1 MLLFV
6 SVGAAGP
13 ILGEAVDRIS
23 AALSGENVSADKR
36 DATIRRSFVL
46 SSDQA
51 HALHP
56 NYAGKH
62 EKNHQVRGI
71 FVRWQLDT
79 SSAYNNIVRLSKAT
93 NERWY
98 GHQTQCKPKI
108 RHKWFNG
115 SNYERGCKARIIATN
130 SGVHRSTG
138 LRLWVYNRT
147 FD

>member
-1 MLLFV
+1 MEVALRASISLCWLYINDDLTLTDFNSAIFFPIT

-23 AALSGENVSADKR
+23 AALSEDGNVSADER

-56 NYAGKH
+56 NYASKH
-62 EKNHQVRGI
+62 EKSHQVSVHLYFRLNLI
-71 FVRWQLDT
+71 SL
-79 SSAYNNIVRLSKAT
+79 SSNELYGHTTAR

-98 GHQTQCKPKI
+98 GDQTKLKPTVL
-108 RHKWFNG
+108 
-115 SNYERGCKARIIATN
+115 Y
-130 SGVHRSTG
+130 
-138 LRLWVYNRT
+138 
-147 FD
+147 